1 VVGLRSEV
9 GNVAHHHAVVH
20 PELGED
26 VRQLHHRHPDGVE
39 NPSWAEEPGEGDLRG
54 ATKDPPYALP
64 NGAYPGFP
72 GDPAYIGFVLFF
84 FGGTHLGCL
93 ITAMGHGA

>member
-1 VVGLRSEV
+1 LSIPNWERTFASCTTVTPM
-9 GNVAHHHAVVH
+9 AY
-20 PELGED
+20 
-26 VRQLHHRHPDGVE
+26 